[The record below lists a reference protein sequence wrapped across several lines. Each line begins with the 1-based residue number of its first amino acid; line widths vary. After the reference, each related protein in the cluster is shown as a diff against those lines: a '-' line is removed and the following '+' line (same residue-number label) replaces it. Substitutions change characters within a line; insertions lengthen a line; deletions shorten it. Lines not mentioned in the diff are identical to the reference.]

1 MNLHERVNEVAKDN
15 SLNITALAARIELPY
30 RTVQNYLAERTQPS
44 AEFLINMKDEFGV
57 SATWLLTGDGP
68 KLVPEWDQSEAP
80 PASAFVPIPRLSVSA
95 SAGPGQF
102 VEGEE
107 AAGYLAFSRDWL
119 QRRGLAADQLAVINV
134 SGDSMEPRLRGG
146 DLILVDQSQNA
157 VRDGQ
162 LYVVR
167 AGEDVLVKII
177 ARAGPDQLTLVSTN
191 PIYPPRTI
199 SPTEAAA
206 GFNVIGRVVAS
217 MAEW

>member
-1 MNLHERVNEVAKDN
+1 MESGHQKVDADSLLAILRRFNVDLNALMNG
-15 SLNITALAARIELPY
+15 S
-30 RTVQNYLAERTQPS
+30 TVGDPNTVETTDY
-44 AEFLINMKDEFGV
+44 V
-57 SATWLLTGDGP
+57 S
-68 KLVPEWDQSEAP
+68 
-80 PASAFVPIPRLSVSA
+80 IPRLSVSA

-107 AAGYLAFSRDWL
+107 ADGYLAFSRDWL
-119 QRRGLAADQLAVINV
+119 QRRGLAADLLAVINV
-134 SGDSMEPRLRGG
+134 TGDSMEPRLRGG

-167 AGEDVLVKII
+167 AGEDVLVKIV

-199 SPTEAAA
+199 SQTEAAA
-206 GFNVIGRVVAS
+206 GFNIIGRVVAS